1 MSAQP
6 DLVTVYR
13 SMDAGAE
20 EDSQAIRSLLV
31 AQGIAATIV
40 DDSAP
45 EVPEG
50 TFEVRVPAAD
60 SKHAEALI
68 AENASD
74 QPREGDPSEQLDLE
88 TVFHGEGGT
97 TSVMEALSVKN
108 LLEANGIEAVLVGDS
123 VLPNLG
129 FEVRVTRDQAALARQ
144 VIAEAA
150 PAEQKD

>member
-6 DLVTVYR
+6 DFVTVYR

-20 EDSQAIRSLLV
+20 EESEAIRRLLV
-31 AQGIAATIV
+31 SKGIAATTV

-50 TFEVRVPAAD
+50 TFEVRVPGAV
-60 SKHAEALI
+60 SKTAEKLI
-68 AENASD
+68 VENTA
-74 QPREGDPSEQLDLE
+74 QQTQEGDPSGRLDLE
-88 TVFHGEGGT
+88 TVFQAEGGT
-97 TSVMEALSVKN
+97 TSEMEAMSVKN
-108 LLEANGIEAVLVGDS
+108 LLEFNGLEAVMVGDS

-129 FEVRVTRDQAALARQ
+129 FEVRVPRDQAALARQ
-144 VIAEAA
+144 LIANAE